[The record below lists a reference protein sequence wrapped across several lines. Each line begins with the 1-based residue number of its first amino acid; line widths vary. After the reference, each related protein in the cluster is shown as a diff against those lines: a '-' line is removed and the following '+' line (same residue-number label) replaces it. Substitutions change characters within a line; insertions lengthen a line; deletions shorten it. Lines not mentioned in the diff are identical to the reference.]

1 MAFSPL
7 TRNSL
12 AVVHSHTWGMRR
24 GRLLK
29 GVILP
34 GSPCWVLLSAGFPSV
49 RFLLCSRTWRQQLHF
64 YVFSVFFILGMDFL
78 FLLWYSGLVARMACP
93 SSPGREGKKAEII
106 LCYAT

>member
-12 AVVHSHTWGMRR
+12 AVVHSHTFTMRR

-29 GVILP
+29 GWILG

-64 YVFSVFFILGMDFL
+64 YVFSALFILVLGFL
-78 FLLWYSGLVARMACP
+78 FVL
-93 SSPGREGKKAEII
+93 
-106 LCYAT
+106 